1 MTKKLLL
8 TGVLAIVLI
17 PVQANAY
24 FTPEQVLL
32 SKEFFLPPTTRES
45 GDRIQRQVER
55 SRERRIREQD
65 LIFAAQARPEPLIA
79 SDDDMLDGLLGE
91 DDILRAA
98 APNLG
103 GLDERDLRLLQTIK
117 LLDTR
122 ESRLLDRVNS
132 NQQIL
137 QYYGARPAFLHGGAP
152 PLAPTGA
159 GGILSALT
167 MLGAVGWTIRKAKN
181 SEGNTR
187 V

>member
-1 MTKKLLL
+1 M
-8 TGVLAIVLI
+8 

-24 FTPEQVLL
+24 FTPEDVLL

-45 GDRIQRQVER
+45 DDRIQRQVDR
-55 SRERRIREQD
+55 STERRTREQD
-65 LIFAAQARPEPLIA
+65 LVFAAQARPEPSIP
-79 SDDDMLDGLLGE
+79 DDFDMLDGLL
-91 DDILRAA
+91 DDDEMLRSA

-103 GLDERDLRLLQTIK
+103 GLDERDLQLLETIK

-137 QYYGARPAFLHGGAP
+137 QYYGARPDFLHGGAP
-152 PLAPTGA
+152 PLQPTGP

-167 MLGAVGWTIRKAKN
+167 MLGAVGWTIGKAKK